1 MKLSTI
7 LLSTL
12 LTVSLSVCAQR
23 QTATAENISMTQS
36 NVSAA
41 PTPSMPAP
49 SPTPLVS
56 EIKFVSK
63 SINEHGANVYEMKML
78 YPQVEG
84 LESKHAK
91 AFSNWI
97 EKFVLSDVN
106 DFRGLEKAATKKDK
120 GKTRSIEDSLDISYE
135 VIFADKNL
143 ISIRFTHTVM
153 ASGQMH
159 PIDYPMPVNYD
170 LKNGRVLKLEN
181 LFKPKAHYLKAFS
194 LFCRDELK
202 KKYTDPLMIEGTKP
216 KAENY
221 ANWNIAPEG
230 IMISFD
236 DYQVCPH
243 SMGRPVLI
251 IPYSVLKDFIA
262 SDSVVSAF
270 LNNSL

>member
-1 MKLSTI
+1 
-7 LLSTL
+7 
-12 LTVSLSVCAQR
+12 
-23 QTATAENISMTQS
+23 
-36 NVSAA
+36 
-41 PTPSMPAP
+41 
-49 SPTPLVS
+49 
-56 EIKFVSK
+56 VSK
-63 SINEHGANVYEMKML
+63 SINEHVADVYEMKVL
-78 YPQVEG
+78 YPQIEG

-91 AFSNWI
+91 AFNMWV

-181 LFKPKAHYLKAFS
+181 LFKPKAQYLEAFS
-194 LFCRDELK
+194 RFCRDELK
-202 KKYTDPLMIEGTKP
+202 KKYGEQLFIEGAEP
-216 KAENY
+216 KAKNY

-236 DYQVCPH
+236 DYQVGPH
-243 SMGRPVLI
+243 SMGQPVLI

-262 SDSVVSAF
+262 HDSVVSAF
-270 LNNSL
+270 LKK